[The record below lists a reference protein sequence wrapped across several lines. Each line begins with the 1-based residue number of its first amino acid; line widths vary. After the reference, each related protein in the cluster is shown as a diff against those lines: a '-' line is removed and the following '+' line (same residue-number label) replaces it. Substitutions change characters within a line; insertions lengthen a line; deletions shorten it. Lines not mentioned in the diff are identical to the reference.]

1 MFSSKLKN
9 GLMLGGGFLTV
20 FLVLFALLV
29 FSEKKA
35 IQEASTQTGAIP
47 QTKTLADV
55 THQLM
60 LEKPGKIVSTQD
72 ILVTAQANG
81 KVAKILA
88 KAGDSVKGGQPIVQ
102 LADTVAS
109 YKLQVER
116 AKNGLD
122 RALLMKEQTELT
134 LNQQLQQS
142 ENAYKTAQQAFEHAK
157 KMSETAIK
165 QAGLGLT
172 TAESQ
177 FDALKNSFQMQK
189 IALLNVL
196 DAVVESA
203 DALLGVTDYYEEQLK
218 GKEIYLGAKD
228 QTQKNLAK
236 ESLRALYTTRE
247 ELKKLSDIPQDASM
261 LMTGTN
267 LLNSSY
273 EKMISFAG
281 LMVEVLRN
289 SIASQGTLGEAEIN
303 KHIQTFQTFQSGV
316 GVQQARSAFVAYFNQ
331 VNAQLNGTSTLNQ
344 ENAELSYQNTLA
356 NTENSLFQAEIA
368 LKNARIN
375 YETLLANKELQLDL
389 LGNAI
394 VDAKIAYESALIQYN
409 KLEVRSPV
417 SGVIG
422 DIMVSEGQEIG
433 MGTQI
438 FKVSGTKKQQIEVYL
453 SADEYQYI
461 QDKEPVQVSYQD
473 QLLTGLIDAVSTVA
487 DKTNLFK
494 ATIQLSADI
503 PLLGDVAK
511 VSFPI
516 KISESAILPLE
527 QVKILNDNEG
537 EISILRSGKVE
548 AFPVKI
554 KRVWGSFVELKEA
567 LPADLELVL
576 K

>member
-1 MFSSKLKN
+1 MVQTKL
-9 GLMLGGGFLTV
+9 
-20 FLVLFALLV
+20 
-29 FSEKKA
+29 FSEF
-35 IQEASTQTGAIP
+35 S
-47 QTKTLADV
+47 
-55 THQLM
+55 HQLM
-60 LEKPGKIVSTQD
+60 LEKPGKIASTQD

-88 KAGDSVKGGQPIVQ
+88 KAGDLVKGGQPIVQ
-102 LADTVAS
+102 LSDTIAS
-109 YKLQVER
+109 YKLQTER

-303 KHIQTFQTFQSGV
+303 KHIQTFQTFQSGA

-356 NTENSLFQAEIA
+356 TTENSLFQAEIA
-368 LKNARIN
+368 LKNAKIN
-375 YETLLANKELQLDL
+375 YETLLANKEVQLDL

-516 KISESAILPLE
+516 KISESTILPLE

>member
-1 MFSSKLKN
+1 
-9 GLMLGGGFLTV
+9 MLGGGFLTV

-303 KHIQTFQTFQSGV
+303 KHIQTFQTFQSGA

-356 NTENSLFQAEIA
+356 TTENSLFQAEIA
-368 LKNARIN
+368 LKNAKIN
-375 YETLLANKELQLDL
+375 YETLLANKEVQLDL

-516 KISESAILPLE
+516 KISESTILPLE

>member
-1 MFSSKLKN
+1 
-9 GLMLGGGFLTV
+9 MLGGGFLTV

-303 KHIQTFQTFQSGV
+303 KHIQTFQTFQSGA

-356 NTENSLFQAEIA
+356 TTENSLFQAEIA
-368 LKNARIN
+368 LKNAKIN
-375 YETLLANKELQLDL
+375 YETLLANKEVQLDL

>member
-1 MFSSKLKN
+1 
-9 GLMLGGGFLTV
+9 MLGGGFLTV

-228 QTQKNLAK
+228 QTQKTLAK

-356 NTENSLFQAEIA
+356 TTENSLFQAEIA
-368 LKNARIN
+368 LKNAKIN
-375 YETLLANKELQLDL
+375 YETLLANKEVQLDL

-394 VDAKIAYESALIQYN
+394 VDAKIAYESALIRYN

-473 QLLTGLIDAVSTVA
+473 QLLMGLIDAVSTVA

-537 EISILRSGKVE
+537 EISILRAGKVE

>member
-1 MFSSKLKN
+1 
-9 GLMLGGGFLTV
+9 MLGGGFLTV

-516 KISESAILPLE
+516 KISESTILPLE

>member
-1 MFSSKLKN
+1 
-9 GLMLGGGFLTV
+9 MLGGGFLTV

-356 NTENSLFQAEIA
+356 TTENSLFQAEIA
-368 LKNARIN
+368 LKNAKIN
-375 YETLLANKELQLDL
+375 YETLLANKEVQLDL

-453 SADEYQYI
+453 SADEYQYL
-461 QDKEPVQVSYQD
+461 QDKELVQVSYQD

>member
-1 MFSSKLKN
+1 
-9 GLMLGGGFLTV
+9 MLGGGFLTV

-303 KHIQTFQTFQSGV
+303 KHIQTFQTFQSGA

>member
-1 MFSSKLKN
+1 
-9 GLMLGGGFLTV
+9 MLGGGFLTV

>member
-1 MFSSKLKN
+1 MFL
-9 GLMLGGGFLTV
+9 LF
-20 FLVLFALLV
+20 FALLV
-29 FSEKKA
+29 FSGKNA
-35 IQEASTQTGAIP
+35 LQEPSTQPETLP
-47 QTKTLADV
+47 QTKTLAEFS
-55 THQLM
+55 HQLM
-60 LEKPGKIVSTQD
+60 LEKPGKIASTQD

-88 KAGDSVKGGQPIVQ
+88 KAGDLVKGGQPIVQ
-102 LADTVAS
+102 LSDTIAS
-109 YKLQVER
+109 YKLQTER

-203 DALLGVTDYYEEQLK
+203 DALLGVTEYYENQINAWNNAQ
-218 GKEIYLGAKD
+218 GKVWERYLGAND
-228 QTQKNLAK
+228 LQQKVNAEK
-236 ESLRALYTTRE
+236 ELRALYTLRDEIKALE
-247 ELKKLSDIPQDASM
+247 EIPQ
-261 LMTGTN
+261 TGDQLIVSVK
-267 LLNSSY
+267 LLDSGYQN
-273 EKMISFAG
+273 ILSFST
-281 LMVEVLRN
+281 LMVKVLKSSDFMEDGIGEV
-289 SIASQGTLGEAEIN
+289 TLN
-303 KHIQTFQTFQSGV
+303 KHIQTFQTFQSGA

-344 ENAELSYQNTLA
+344 ENAELSYQSTLA

-375 YETLLANKELQLDL
+375 YETLLANKEVQLDL

-438 FKVSGTKKQQIEVYL
+438 FKVFGTKKQQIEVYL
-453 SADEYQYI
+453 SADEYQYL

-537 EISILRSGKVE
+537 EISILRAGKVE

>member
-1 MFSSKLKN
+1 
-9 GLMLGGGFLTV
+9 MLGGGFLTV

-453 SADEYQYI
+453 SADEYQYL
-461 QDKEPVQVSYQD
+461 QDKELVQVSYQD

-516 KISESAILPLE
+516 KISESTILPLE

-554 KRVWGSFVELKEA
+554 KRVWGSFVELKEG

>member
-1 MFSSKLKN
+1 
-9 GLMLGGGFLTV
+9 MLGGGFLTV

-453 SADEYQYI
+453 SADEYQYL
-461 QDKEPVQVSYQD
+461 QDKELVQVSYQD